1 MTLIRLFCKD
11 CLKLNNNIIL
21 SEKNNINYIVN
32 VMRRNVKDNIILIN
46 GIDGEFLGSIV
57 NITKKEIVVKI
68 IEKLRDF
75 KNLNFLGLIFSPIQ
89 KIELLIKNAT
99 ELGVTDFFPFKSQYT
114 QHINKISR
122 IEPNIIEAVEQCE
135 RLDFPKVHKEDY
147 LKNILD
153 NIYNDKNSIIIFCE
167 ERSNNKLYNTIKN
180 LDKSKKIYA
189 LIGGEGGFS
198 EKEKELIKSYN
209 NVYSVS
215 LGERILRAETATTY
229 ILSVIQE
236 IFYEN

>member
-1 MTLIRLFCKD
+1 MTLVRLFYKD
-11 CLKLNNNIIL
+11 TLKEDKNIIL
-21 SEKNNINYIVN
+21 KEKNNINYIIN
-32 VMRRNVKDNIILIN
+32 VMRRNVGDSIIFVN
-46 GIDGEFLGSIV
+46 GKDGEFIGTIL
-57 NITKKEIVVKI
+57 NITKKEIIIKI
-68 IEKLRDF
+68 DKKLRDF
-75 KNLNFLGLIFSPIQ
+75 KKPNFLGLIFSPIQ

-99 ELGVTDFFPFKSQYT
+99 ELGVTDFLPFKSQYT
-114 QHINKISR
+114 QHLNKINR
-122 IEPNIIEAVEQCE
+122 IEPNIIEAIEQCE
-135 RLDFPKVHKEDY
+135 RLDFPIIYKEDQ
-147 LKNILD
+147 LKTILD
-153 NIYNDKNSIIIFCE
+153 NINEDNNSVIIFCE

-180 LDKSKKIYA
+180 INKNKKIYA

-198 EKEKELIKSYN
+198 EEEKNLIKSYK